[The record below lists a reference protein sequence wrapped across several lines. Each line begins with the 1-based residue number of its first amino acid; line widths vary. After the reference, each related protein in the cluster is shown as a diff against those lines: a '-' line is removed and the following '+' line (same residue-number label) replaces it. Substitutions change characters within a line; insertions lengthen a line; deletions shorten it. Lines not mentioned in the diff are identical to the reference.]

1 MVCSGSFGIVF
12 SLMMTSVCE
21 EFWQFILAQGILLG
35 VSMALTT
42 WPMVALVGQYVKTH
56 RAAAMGF
63 VISGSSLGGIVWPIV
78 VDRLIKTPSIG
89 FPWTMRIIG
98 FIMIPCLAFS
108 CAVAKSPRAGAK
120 TSEKAGIEREEKAT
134 TTDSA
139 PKQFD
144 QKAAAKALFRK
155 PSMQL
160 TCLATFILYFG
171 MFSPH
176 FYVTSY
182 AVEQGFS
189 TSLAF
194 YTVSIVNGASFFGR
208 ILPGFVADRYGRFN
222 CMIAATLLSGIIAMC
237 WVKVTSVAGL
247 VIWSAT
253 YGFTSGVRPLI
264 MMMATTY

>member
-1 MVCSGSFGIVF
+1 MVF
-12 SLMMTSVCE
+12 SLMMTSLCE
-21 EFWQFILAQGILLG
+21 QFWQFVLAQGILLG

-78 VDRLIKTPSIG
+78 VDRLIKIPGIG

-108 CAVAKSPRAGAK
+108 CAVARSPDA
-120 TSEKAGIEREEKAT
+120 TVSVSEKTGIEGEEDAT
-134 TTDSA
+134 TTDPA

-176 FYVTSY
+176 FYITSY

-247 VIWSAT
+247 VIWSAA
-253 YGFTSGVRPLI
+253 YGFTSGVRPLN